1 MLNLDKK
8 MNHSRIHL
16 FSSKVSEGIYT
27 RKSTT
32 DAFTYLYER
41 FQDELVEAS
50 HAALCLHMPPFLG
63 ARVVEVV
70 SPKPL
75 HHLLLW
81 DLELGGIYAG
91 KLPEAERPAMQAGS
105 KHHVTQ

>member
-1 MLNLDKK
+1 
-8 MNHSRIHL
+8 
-16 FSSKVSEGIYT
+16 
-27 RKSTT
+27 
-32 DAFTYLYER
+32 
-41 FQDELVEAS
+41 
-50 HAALCLHMPPFLG
+50 MPPFLG
-63 ARVVEVV
+63 ARVVEVG

-81 DLELGGIYAG
+81 DLELGGIYAR